1 LEIRYSQNR
10 RLVIGAY
17 HFTTCSSQTYIQA
30 NNSRDVLAGLYLISI
45 LLLEN
50 FTERGEFSRITDSLM
65 LQIKESSSPTGDL
78 QSINCNSF
86 GRVNRAFGRF
96 VIDFLAVQLV
106 FNNWFPF
113 KCQTAPSPYVCKNSP
128 EADMAAIKKNQKIL
142 ISLVLNMN
150 PRAHSLLLNPG
161 RLGWDSPNRKKI
173 FTFAQHYKNKFDK
186 GIISS
191 WGGFPGKEF
200 KVS

>member
-1 LEIRYSQNR
+1 LEICDSQNR

-17 HFTTCSSQTYIQA
+17 HFTTYANQTYIQA
-30 NNSRDVLAGLYLISI
+30 NNSRDVLAGLYLMST

-50 FTERGEFSRITDSLM
+50 FTEQGEFSRITDSLM
-65 LQIKESSSPTGDL
+65 LQIKESSSPTGDC
-78 QSINCNSF
+78 QPINCNSF
-86 GRVNRAFGRF
+86 GRVNRAFGCF

-113 KCQTAPSPYVCKNSP
+113 KCQTAPSPYVCNNSP
-128 EADMAAIKKNQKIL
+128 EAEMTAIKENQKIL

-150 PRAHSLLLNPG
+150 PRAHSLLLDPG
-161 RLGWDSPNRKKI
+161 CLGWDSPNLKKI
-173 FTFAQHYKNKFDK
+173 FTSAQHYKNKFDK

-191 WGGFPGKEF
+191 WEGFPGKEF